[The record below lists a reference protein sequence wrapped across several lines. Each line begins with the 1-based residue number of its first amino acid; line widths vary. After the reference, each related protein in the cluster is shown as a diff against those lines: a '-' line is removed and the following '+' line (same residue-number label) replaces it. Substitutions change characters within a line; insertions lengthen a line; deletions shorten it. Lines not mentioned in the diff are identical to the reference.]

1 MKKIII
7 TLLSC
12 MTIIG
17 CTLDDENTN
26 EASAIEVAIPENLIG
41 SWKFVGIYNYF
52 DIDQVDSPYIEYY
65 DNGTILSFNANNTF
79 NDTNGIN
86 NNGTFTIFSDS
97 VLTRFYNA
105 NNSIEPF
112 RVKIVTLNDSILD
125 FTCTNQNNTGNFP
138 CEAYRYK
145 KIE

>member
-7 TLLSC
+7 ALLGYLTL
-12 MTIIG
+12 IG
-17 CTLDDENTN
+17 CTSNDENTN
-26 EASAIEVAIPENLIG
+26 EASAIEIPIPENLTG
-41 SWKFVGIYNYF
+41 SWKFIGIYNYL
-52 DIDQVDSPYIEYY
+52 DIDQVDHPNIEYY
-65 DNGTILSFNANNTF
+65 ENGTILSFNANNTF

-97 VLTRFYNA
+97 VLTRFYNG

-125 FTCTNQNNTGNFP
+125 FTCTNQNNIGTCP